1 VREKHDHNWHTLRG
15 PAGAAVQMLWYLHCP
30 GPQATTVYKQAQRS
44 SAGGLCLLQVLTGR
58 LVLVL
63 GSSRSGSTS
72 WLGGQQPCTWASL
85 RKARAGTRGS
95 RGPGPGG
102 LIPKRVR
109 DLQLERDS
117 EHSESKCR
125 QPFRCRSRC
134 RRMWRVIMISE
145 SHPDSECRDQPEPAS
160 EICRGRARED
170 ENSG

>member
-1 VREKHDHNWHTLRG
+1 MIITGIHFGARARG
-15 PAGAAVQMLWYLHCP
+15 CKCCGTGLHCP
-30 GPQATTVYKQAQRS
+30 GPTTVYKQAQLERS
-44 SAGGLCLLQVLTGR
+44 SAGGICLLQVLR

-72 WLGGQQPCTWASL
+72 WLGGQQPYTWASP

-95 RGPGPGG
+95 RGP

-145 SHPDSECRDQPEPAS
+145 SHPECRDQPEP
-160 EICRGRARED
+160 EIRRARED